1 MERKIKKDSQK
12 DLYKN
17 SGKRFRIRLSTTQKI
32 MLSFLLAILVG
43 SVLLSLPVSSV
54 DGRAVQYI
62 DALFMAT
69 TSVCVTGLVTM
80 PTVSTWSIF
89 GQIVILILIQM
100 GGLGIITILAGV
112 MIGLHKKIGIGERIL
127 IQDAFNLNTLS
138 GMVTF
143 IKKVLIGTF
152 IVEGIGAILYMIV
165 FVPDFG
171 PRGIWISIF
180 NSVSC
185 FCNAGIDII
194 AENSLC
200 DYVKNPL
207 VNIVTCLL
215 IFVSGIGYIVWWD
228 MLNCLKNRKSKKLKC
243 FRGLTLH
250 SKIALWVTFI
260 LIFTGAVATFVFEY
274 NNPLTMKDFS
284 LFEKIQASVFQS
296 VTTRT
301 AGFATLPQENLTN
314 ATSVVAML
322 LMFIGGSPVGT
333 AGGVKT
339 VTIAVLVVSAFC
351 TIKGKEDVSLF
362 NRTISKQAVSKA
374 VAVVCM
380 SFIIMFFSTVFLAAV
395 TETDILNIMYE
406 TVSATATV
414 GLSKNLTS
422 SLNLWGKIIIIITMY
437 LGRVGPI
444 SLVIALNTRRLK
456 NNIIKNPTEIISI
469 G

>member
-43 SVLLSLPVSSV
+43 SVLLSLPVSSA
-54 DGRAVQYI
+54 DGRAVPYI

-228 MLNCLKNRKSKKLKC
+228 MLNCLK
-243 FRGLTLH
+243 T
-250 SKIALWVTFI
+250 
-260 LIFTGAVATFVFEY
+260 
-274 NNPLTMKDFS
+274 
-284 LFEKIQASVFQS
+284 EKA
-296 VTTRT
+296 R
-301 AGFATLPQENLTN
+301 
-314 ATSVVAML
+314 
-322 LMFIGGSPVGT
+322 
-333 AGGVKT
+333 
-339 VTIAVLVVSAFC
+339 
-351 TIKGKEDVSLF
+351 
-362 NRTISKQAVSKA
+362 
-374 VAVVCM
+374 
-380 SFIIMFFSTVFLAAV
+380 
-395 TETDILNIMYE
+395 
-406 TVSATATV
+406 
-414 GLSKNLTS
+414 
-422 SLNLWGKIIIIITMY
+422 SLNVLEGLHYT
-437 LGRVGPI
+437 V
-444 SLVIALNTRRLK
+444 RLLF
-456 NNIIKNPTEIISI
+456 